1 MARRIPGFDV
11 EHLHPFVHHIGH
23 AHAKAS
29 QQFLNVGVCLAH
41 LGFHV
46 AGHHA
51 VFVVP

>member
-1 MARRIPGFDV
+1 
-11 EHLHPFVHHIGH
+11 
-23 AHAKAS
+23 
-29 QQFLNVGVCLAH
+29 LNVGVCLAH